1 MLRKSFFAHPAPFSY
16 LCAMPNLIAILG
28 RPNVGKSTLFN
39 RLTGSRQA
47 IVDEVSGVTRDR
59 HYGHVEW
66 NGRKFSIVDT
76 GGYVEGS
83 DDVFEEEIRRQVR
96 IAINEATMLLF
107 VVDSL
112 EGITPLDTEV
122 ANIIRRS
129 KKKIILV
136 ANKID
141 TGDKTHLAAEFYQ
154 LGLGDPFAI
163 SGVNGS
169 GTGELL
175 DEIVKNLNP
184 DDEERDDT
192 VPRIAIV
199 GRPNAGKSSIVNA
212 LLGED
217 RNIVTDIAGTTRD
230 SIDTHYKGFGHD
242 VILVDTAGLR
252 KRSKVHEDLEFYST
266 MRTIRA
272 IEDCDICMIVI
283 DATIGFEGQ
292 DMTIFSMAVK
302 NKKGIVLL
310 VNKWDI
316 VEGKTHKSS
325 KEMEEEI
332 RKKLQPFKDVPI
344 LFTSAVTK
352 QRVLKSLEVAMKV
365 NENRK
370 KRIPT
375 SKLNDVMLGVIDHT
389 PPPAMKSSY
398 VKIKYVTQLPTKTP
412 VFAFFCNHPDYV
424 QESYKR
430 FLENKLREHF
440 DFEGVPV
447 MIVLR
452 KK

>member
-1 MLRKSFFAHPAPFSY
+1 
-16 LCAMPNLIAILG
+16 MPNLVAIVG

-47 IVDEVSGVTRDR
+47 IVDEVAGVTRDR
-59 HYGHVEW
+59 HYGHAEW
-66 NGRKFSIVDT
+66 NGRRFSIVDT

-83 DDVFEEEIRRQVR
+83 DDIFEEEIRRQVK
-96 IAINEATMLLF
+96 IAINEATMLVF
-107 VVDSL
+107 VVDAI
-112 EGITPLDTEV
+112 EGITPLDEEV

-129 KKKIILV
+129 KRKIILV
-136 ANKID
+136 ANKVD
-141 TGDKTHLAAEFYQ
+141 TGDKTYSAAEFYQ
-154 LGLGDPFAI
+154 LGLGDPYPV

-184 DDEERDDT
+184 DDEERDENI
-192 VPRIAIV
+192 PRVAIV

-212 LLGED
+212 LLGEN

-230 SIDTHYKGFGHD
+230 SIDTHYKSFGHN

-252 KRSKVHEDLEFYST
+252 KRNRVHEDLEFYST

-272 IEDCDICMIVI
+272 IEDCDVCMIVV
-283 DATIGFEGQ
+283 DAKVGFEGQ
-292 DMTIFSMAVK
+292 DMTIFSMAEK
-302 NKKGIVLL
+302 NKKGVVLL
-310 VNKWDI
+310 INKWDL
-316 VEGKTHKSS
+316 VEKTHKTT

-332 RKKLQPFKDVPI
+332 RHKLQPFKDVPI
-344 LFTSAVTK
+344 VFTSAVTK
-352 QRVLKSLEVAMKV
+352 QRVLKALEVAMEV
-365 NENRK
+365 YENRK
-370 KRIPT
+370 KRIST
-375 SKLNDVMLGVIDHT
+375 SQLNDTMLPIIDHT
-389 PPPAMKSSY
+389 PPPAMKASY

-412 VFAFFCNHPDYV
+412 VFAFFANHPQYI

-430 FLENKLREHF
+430 FLENKLRENF
-440 DFEGVPV
+440 NFTGVPIALV
-447 MIVLR
+447 FR